1 MVEIVN
7 AVTLEEAVD
16 MLNVPPPAPSLY
28 GPFVLR
34 FQPAESRNYAEPLI
48 QSWQQASSR
57 FADVQTGFV
66 ENYLLHA
73 PRCVS
78 PSNMSEHGWQLPP
91 DLSSEEA
98 HPFELALTSA
108 YLRAYVDEWINTGL
122 NADGSESIG
131 RRSLSR
137 AGQAALA
144 AWSYMEKAPISWAPS
159 LEDSDFR
166 IFIAEPI
173 SYSGPVSNFFEA
185 QTIAATR
192 LFVGVITSDWATR
205 LCKCRSRS
213 CGKYFALPKSRP
225 HKVYKHGLFC
235 SRSHSSLASATSC
248 MRTLRIRA
256 HSTLINAAAQK
267 LVDLRVNSLEWAND
281 RQLKITIA
289 AHLSSVIARKQLG
302 SYRQD
307 VRFNWVTRH
316 MLHIEEKRRELIDAA
331 A

>member
-1 MVEIVN
+1 
-7 AVTLEEAVD
+7 

-34 FQPAESRNYAEPLI
+34 FQPAESRKYAELLI
-48 QSWQQASSR
+48 RSWEEANSR

-78 PSNMSEHGWQLPP
+78 PSNMSDHGWQLPP

-108 YLRAYVDEWINTGL
+108 HLRAYVDEWINTGL

-137 AGQAALA
+137 ANQASFA
-144 AWSYMEKAPISWAPS
+144 ARRYMERAPISWEPP
-159 LEDSDFR
+159 LENSDFR
-166 IFIAEPI
+166 ILIAEPI

-192 LFVGVITSDWATR
+192 LFVGSITSDWATR
-205 LCKCRSRS
+205 LCKCRYRS

-225 HKVYKHGLFC
+225 HKVYRHGIFC
-235 SRSHSSLASATSC
+235 SRSHSSHVSAMSC
-248 MRTLRIRA
+248 MRNLRKRA
-256 HSTLINAAAQK
+256 HSTLIDAAAQK
-267 LVDLRVNSLEWAND
+267 LVDLRVNSPGWAND

-289 AHLSSVIARKQLG
+289 AHLSNVIARKQLG

-307 VRFNWVTRH
+307 VQSNWITRH
-316 MLHIEEKRRELIDAA
+316 MLHIEEKRRDLIDAA